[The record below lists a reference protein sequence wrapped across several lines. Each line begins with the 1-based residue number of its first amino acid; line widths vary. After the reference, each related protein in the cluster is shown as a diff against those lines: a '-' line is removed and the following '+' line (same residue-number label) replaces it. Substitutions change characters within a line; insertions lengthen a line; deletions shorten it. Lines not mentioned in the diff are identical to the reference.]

1 MKYSEEQIKLL
12 YSMLG
17 GVSKYSYEM
26 VVVTPIEI
34 DKRVLQSILYN
45 KYKPLF
51 SDSEINRIMQYSTE
65 SYEDKNLVVMD
76 ERRLGMLNTFVNVI
90 KLKKV
95 PLYLNKIPV
104 VANWRLQIG
113 V

>member
-1 MKYSEEQIKLL
+1 MRYLEEQIEVLYKL
-12 YSMLG
+12 LG
-17 GVSKYSYEM
+17 GVSKYNYEI
-26 VVVTPIEI
+26 VVITPIEI

-51 SDSEINRIMQYSTE
+51 SDSEINRIMQYSSE
-65 SYEDKNLVVMD
+65 SYEDKNIVVMD

-95 PLYLNKIPV
+95 PLYLNKIPE
-104 VANWRLQIG
+104 VAKWRLQIG